1 MAPLPLAAQ
10 ASDGAKVLSAG
21 LTLVDW
27 VRAGVILVTAIV
39 LGQAAKR
46 LLRRGIRRGGGEV
59 GAAHLLGRLLEYALV
74 VAGFVYALSALD
86 VRIGPLL
93 GALGIGGIA
102 LAFALKDILE
112 NLLAGIL
119 LQARRPFRRGDQVGT
134 HEYEGTV
141 EDVNLRVVILR
152 TFDGDTVYVPNASV
166 LKEPIVNHTRLGG
179 RRTTLCVG
187 ISFGADVVRAK
198 KVILAAFDGVEGV
211 RAQPPPEAYVEA
223 FADSAVTVAVRFW
236 HDADIATLWR
246 VRDAVA
252 VAVKSALDE
261 SGIEIPFPQRTLW
274 FGSADS

>member
-1 MAPLPLAAQ
+1 
-10 ASDGAKVLSAG
+10 
-21 LTLVDW
+21 
-27 VRAGVILVTAIV
+27 
-39 LGQAAKR
+39 
-46 LLRRGIRRGGGEV
+46 
-59 GAAHLLGRLLEYALV
+59 
-74 VAGFVYALSALD
+74 
-86 VRIGPLL
+86 
-93 GALGIGGIA
+93 
-102 LAFALKDILE
+102 
-112 NLLAGIL
+112 
-119 LQARRPFRRGDQVGT
+119 
-134 HEYEGTV
+134 
-141 EDVNLRVVILR
+141 
-152 TFDGDTVYVPNASV
+152 V